1 MNEPDYYDILGVD
14 DEATQEEIKAA
25 YKALAKKY
33 HPDKNKGKDEMFKK
47 VAEAN
52 SVLSDPQKRQRYDEI
67 LISGGSID
75 EIDNPKCSTNGGNDK
90 FFNGMG
96 SFNEIFN
103 QPFFRQNS
111 VGSRGAGG
119 ISGKSSVSNE
129 SGLND
134 VSDMFG
140 LESIPNIPG
149 LPNIAEILRMAG
161 IGNLANLTKGVP
173 NNQSRSFTQSF
184 TNNGFPNNNGKTIYA
199 GNDDSDDSDDSDDLD
214 SSDSMFSSSDSDDS
228 VDFKRPPMKSV
239 KRAPIKKASMVSQ
252 TKPITQPSTTVKN
265 TTFVK
270 KPVKST
276 KGITPAKKPV
286 KNAKHITN
294 TRPPKPVKR
303 ATKSTKNTKSTTEA
317 QKRNSN

>member
-1 MNEPDYYDILGVD
+1 MSEPDYYDILGVD

-33 HPDKNKGKDEMFKK
+33 HPDKNNGKDEMFKK
-47 VAEAN
+47 IAEAN
-52 SVLSDPQKRQRYDEI
+52 SVLSDPQRRQRYDEI

-75 EIDNPKCSTNGGNDK
+75 DIDNPKCGTNGSNDK

-111 VGSRGAGG
+111 VGSRGAGV
-119 ISGKSSVSNE
+119 SSRSSVSNR
-129 SGLND
+129 SGMND

-140 LESIPNIPG
+140 LENIPNIPG

-184 TNNGFPNNNGKTIYA
+184 TNNGFPNNNDKTIYA
-199 GNDDSDDSDDSDDLD
+199 GNDDSDTDDLD
-214 SSDSMFSSSDSDDS
+214 SSDNMFSSSESTDSIE
-228 VDFKRPPMKSV
+228 VKRPVKRPVKSV
-239 KRAPIKKASMVSQ
+239 KKEPQVNK
-252 TKPITQPSTTVKN
+252 TKVT
-265 TTFVK
+265 
-270 KPVKST
+270 KST
-276 KGITPAKKPV
+276 KSAKTAPPSKSAKSTKQAKNPTKSTPQTGNKKSV
-286 KNAKHITN
+286 KQ
-294 TRPPKPVKR
+294 
-303 ATKSTKNTKSTTEA
+303 ATKSTKSTKRANEA
-317 QKRNSN
+317 KL